1 MTNRDAL
8 VDALGDANVIMVLG
22 GHYQAQLIE
31 KCTVLLQFPCRALP
45 FPIGALS
52 YLDIV
57 NEACVFSQQ
66 CVD

>member
-31 KCTVLLQFPCRALP
+31 KFATPLP
-45 FPIGALS
+45 P
-52 YLDIV
+52 
-57 NEACVFSQQ
+57 NEREK
-66 CVD
+66 